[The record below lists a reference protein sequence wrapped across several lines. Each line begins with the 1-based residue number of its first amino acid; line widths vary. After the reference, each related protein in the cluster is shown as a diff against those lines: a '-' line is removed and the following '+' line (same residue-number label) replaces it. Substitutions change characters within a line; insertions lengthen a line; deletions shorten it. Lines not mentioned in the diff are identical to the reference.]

1 MFGYKNPVK
10 LDNSKVYC
18 YREDLNGMYLYWK
31 GDENALTAST
41 TASAF
46 NAGYLALA
54 GIGGLAIGILGTV
67 LVMTKGRKKK
77 EEAAEKTA
85 DIQKSCACPADAW
98 NNDEVQ
104 EEDAMGLFGKKDKK
118 PAANLSSKSQLK
130 IDVNKDGA

>member
-54 GIGGLAIGILGTV
+54 GIGGLAIGILGT
-67 LVMTKGRKKK
+67 
-77 EEAAEKTA
+77 EKTA
-85 DIQKSCACPADAW
+85 DIQKSCAFPADAW

-104 EEDAMGLFGKKDKK
+104 EENTMGLFGKKDKK